1 MPQTQSAKKALRQ
14 SEKKR
19 AINYQYKKKMRDLM
33 KNLRI
38 LIKDGKKDQA
48 EKILPDVY
56 KAIDKA
62 AKKDIIKKGNAS
74 RKKSRLTVA
83 VNKISK
89 EKAETKKEVE
99 KPKKEKK

>member
-19 AINYQYKKKMRDLM
+19 AINYQYKKKMRDLV
-33 KNLRI
+33 KNLRV

-83 VNKISK
+83 INKISK
-89 EKAETKKEVE
+89 EKTETKKETE

>member
-19 AINYQYKKKMRDLM
+19 AINYQYKKKMRDLV
-33 KNLRI
+33 KNLRV

-83 VNKISK
+83 INKISK
-89 EKAETKKEVE
+89 EKVETKKETE

>member
-19 AINYQYKKKMRDLM
+19 AINYQYKKKMRDLV
-33 KNLRI
+33 KNLRV

-74 RKKSRLTVA
+74 RKKSRLTIA
-83 VNKISK
+83 INKILK
-89 EKAETKKEVE
+89 EKTETKKEVE

>member
-19 AINYQYKKKMRDLM
+19 AINYQYKKKMRDLV
-33 KNLRI
+33 KNLRV
-38 LIKDGKKDQA
+38 LIKDRKKDQA

-74 RKKSRLTVA
+74 RKKSRLTIA
-83 VNKISK
+83 VNKTLK
-89 EKAETKKEVE
+89 EKTETKKEVE

>member
-19 AINYQYKKKMRDLM
+19 IINYQYKRKMRDLV
-33 KNLRI
+33 KNLRV
-38 LIKDGKKDQA
+38 LIKDSKKDQA

-83 VNKISK
+83 INKISK
-89 EKAETKKEVE
+89 ERTETKKEVE